1 MEDKKVHS
9 LHVDTLRRIIL
20 YQYWGFPL
28 SYDVYIFNCQ
38 NYLSDKILGKTDND
52 GGRSRCR
59 IWSQNGRLIGSI
71 IGKDES
77 NRLLDL
83 VRFSPITDKFSKNWI
98 LWYFWLREEMIDEKL
113 TTPKKKFSM
122 GDNKQCS
129 TDNPGRTIW
138 NLNIRYWRIRVI
150 STILG
155 RIHTSMSCLH
165 LFRIF

>member
-1 MEDKKVHS
+1 M
-9 LHVDTLRRIIL
+9 LRLNRKTML
-20 YQYWGFPL
+20 FQGWRHHYRKRVMRRPAGKSDNRWGL
-28 SYDVYIFNCQ
+28 Q